1 MAMAFRK
8 IGMDVARAFRKAPGD
23 ISRFASKAGRLAGE
37 VESGLG
43 VAQRNI
49 ARAGEFVPA
58 LSPLTKTVSGAVGG
72 ARGIAGATGQA
83 SQALGRLAVGD
94 VQGARAL
101 GQSALQKGQ
110 AGATA
115 VSSGLQDLSKMAGAV
130 ALL

>member
-8 IGMDVARAFRKAPGD
+8 IGSNVARAFRKIPGD
-23 ISRFASKAGRLAGE
+23 VSRFATKAGRVAGE
-37 VESGLG
+37 IESGLG

-58 LSPLTKTVSGAVGG
+58 LSPLTKTVSGALGG
-72 ARGIAGATGQA
+72 ARGVAGAAGQA
-83 SQALGRLAVGD
+83 SQALGKAAIGD
-94 VQGARAL
+94 IQGARSL

-110 AGATA
+110 SGVSA
-115 VSSGLQDLSKMAGAV
+115 VSSGLQDLSKLAGTV

>member
-1 MAMAFRK
+1 MAVAFRK
-8 IGMDVARAFRKAPGD
+8 VGMDIARAFRKAPGD
-23 ISRFASKAGRLAGE
+23 ISRFASKAGRVAGDI
-37 VESGLG
+37 ESGLG

-72 ARGIAGATGQA
+72 ARGIAGGAGQA

-94 VQGARAL
+94 VQGAKAL

-115 VSSGLQDLSKMAGAV
+115 VSSGLQDLSKLAGTV